1 MLTKPDLEQAFH
13 VYIPHLETIRTT
25 KLYWP
30 MLHVVLALP
39 DICAALEDLNGETDG
54 PRYMNWCH
62 RYLRGNMDGADWWKM
77 RCAVLHLGSSIPDQK
92 RGNRKSKYASFS
104 FGDPD
109 HWPPTSNAHRNV
121 ETNASGESNIMLDIA
136 ALADE
141 LLVAMRA
148 WFSDATN
155 PALVE
160 PNVRKNLQKLVRIQP
175 KTLPS
180 KVPGGPRTFFLRK
193 RSITTS
199 ST

>member
-1 MLTKPDLEQAFH
+1 
-13 VYIPHLETIRTT
+13 
-25 KLYWP
+25 
-30 MLHVVLALP
+30 
-39 DICAALEDLNGETDG
+39 
-54 PRYMNWCH
+54 
-62 RYLRGNMDGADWWKM
+62 
-77 RCAVLHLGSSIPDQK
+77 
-92 RGNRKSKYASFS
+92 
-104 FGDPD
+104 
-109 HWPPTSNAHRNV
+109 
-121 ETNASGESNIMLDIA
+121 MLDIA